1 MDEKELYEELKDKV
15 NKLEYTKNK
24 KIKED
29 ISQIKIDLNTNN
41 ILTKQSIETSKQ
53 LSEAMD
59 SFKETMIEMG
69 QSLKD
74 GNRISS
80 ELAETVKNLN
90 DKVDNVENKMSSKFS
105 EFDSRIESIDD
116 KSKIDILTWIK
127 NNWFG
132 CVMGIGAL
140 VYVITQFIN

>member
-1 MDEKELYEELKDKV
+1 MDEKELYEELRDKV
-15 NKLEYTKNK
+15 NKLEYKKKK

-53 LSEAMD
+53 LSEAMG

>member
-15 NKLEYTKNK
+15 NKLEYTEIK

-29 ISQIKIDLNTNN
+29 VSQIKIDLNTNN

>member
-15 NKLEYTKNK
+15 NKLEYTEIK

-53 LSEAMD
+53 LSEAMG

-90 DKVDNVENKMSSKFS
+90 DKVDNAVNKIEAILIAEKCSV
-105 EFDSRIESIDD
+105 SRIEDLELDNVEELIHEYLM
-116 KSKIDILTWIK
+116 K
-127 NNWFG
+127 
-132 CVMGIGAL
+132 
-140 VYVITQFIN
+140 

>member
-1 MDEKELYEELKDKV
+1 MNEQQLYDELKNKV
-15 NKLEYTKNK
+15 DKLEYTEIKG
-24 KIKED
+24 IKEE
-29 ISQIKIDLNTNN
+29 ISNIKIDLNTNN
-41 ILTKQSIETSKQ
+41 LLTQQSVETSRQ
-53 LSEAMD
+53 LSETMD
-59 SFKETMIEMG
+59 SLKTTMVEMG

-80 ELAETVKNLN
+80 ELAETVKTLN
-90 DKVDNVENKMSSKFS
+90 DKVDNVETKMGTKFT
-105 EFDSRIESIDD
+105 EVNSRINCLDE

-140 VYVITQFIN
+140 VYAISQFVK

>member
-15 NKLEYTKNK
+15 NKLEYTEIK

-29 ISQIKIDLNTNN
+29 VSQIKIDLNTNN

-53 LSEAMD
+53 LSEAMG

-140 VYVITQFIN
+140 VYVITQFIK

>member
-15 NKLEYTKNK
+15 NKLEYTEIK

-90 DKVDNVENKMSSKFS
+90 DKVDNVENKMSTKFS

>member
-1 MDEKELYEELKDKV
+1 MKYQWIELQNYAGIYNGMRL
-15 NKLEYTKNK
+15 N
-24 KIKED
+24 
-29 ISQIKIDLNTNN
+29 QIKIDLNTNN

-116 KSKIDILTWIK
+116 KSKIDILAWIK

>member
-15 NKLEYTKNK
+15 NKLEYTEIK

-29 ISQIKIDLNTNN
+29 VSQIKIDLNTNN

-53 LSEAMD
+53 LSEAMG

-116 KSKIDILTWIK
+116 KSKIDILAWIK

>member
-15 NKLEYTKNK
+15 NKLEDTEIK

-53 LSEAMD
+53 LSEAMS

-90 DKVDNVENKMSSKFS
+90 DKVDNAINKIEAILIAEKCSV
-105 EFDSRIESIDD
+105 SRIEDLELDNVEELIHEYLM
-116 KSKIDILTWIK
+116 K
-127 NNWFG
+127 
-132 CVMGIGAL
+132 
-140 VYVITQFIN
+140 

>member
-15 NKLEYTKNK
+15 NKLEYTEIK

-29 ISQIKIDLNTNN
+29 VSQIKIDLNTNN

-140 VYVITQFIN
+140 VYVITQFIK

>member
-15 NKLEYTKNK
+15 NKLEYTEIK

-53 LSEAMD
+53 LSEAMG

-90 DKVDNVENKMSSKFS
+90 DKVDNVENKIRLNLAKCHPLS
-105 EFDSRIESIDD
+105 
-116 KSKIDILTWIK
+116 
-127 NNWFG
+127 
-132 CVMGIGAL
+132 
-140 VYVITQFIN
+140 

>member
-15 NKLEYTKNK
+15 NKLEYTEIK

-41 ILTKQSIETSKQ
+41 ILTKQSIETSRQ
-53 LSEAMD
+53 LSEAMG

>member
-15 NKLEYTKNK
+15 NKLEYTEIK
-24 KIKED
+24 KIKEE

-53 LSEAMD
+53 LSEAMG